1 MNDRKANELCDNPL
15 CCASITVDV
24 RDEIK
29 SRSVV
34 GDFFLMR
41 VIVAFDRKTYVGLHN
56 KCIYTL
62 QELQNLND
70 AHPNT
75 F

>member
-1 MNDRKANELCDNPL
+1 MDYVITLYAAPVTGR
-15 CCASITVDV
+15 ASITVDV

-34 GDFFLMR
+34 GDLFLMR

>member
-41 VIVAFDRKTYVGLHN
+41 VIVAFDKKTYVGF
-56 KCIYTL
+56 IV
-62 QELQNLND
+62 
-70 AHPNT
+70 
-75 F
+75 